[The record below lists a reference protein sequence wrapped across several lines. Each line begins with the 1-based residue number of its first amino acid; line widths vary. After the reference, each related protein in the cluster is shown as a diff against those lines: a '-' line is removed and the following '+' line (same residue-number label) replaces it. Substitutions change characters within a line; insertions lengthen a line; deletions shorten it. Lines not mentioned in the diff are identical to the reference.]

1 MPPADN
7 RPRPDLS
14 DDFDEPCPSRTADGD
29 HRELAMSDLSDPAVE
44 RIRRF
49 LAASTVKGGASPAD
63 VADLYTAPEIVADH
77 GATKYLDRRFV
88 QGEMP
93 PDWRHLQDNLT
104 AAHFEAPVGTTG
116 ADLLAQ
122 ADARQTTADRPRSI
136 FDDPDDLE
144 DDQPDTG
151 ARLVD
156 RDPTLADLGEEGR
169 RAVERHVVAD
179 VLNYGLPPIAE
190 MHLRDTLDATGD
202 ERSIQYL
209 DLPFEHGERPE
220 DWDELRDRAL
230 RLRAALEARGRDAA
244 DLLAKTESSR
254 PDLDARG
261 LLTLLESEL
270 DRG

>member
-1 MPPADN
+1 MSPADN
-7 RPRPDLS
+7 PSRPDLS
-14 DDFDEPCPSRTADGD
+14 DDFDEPAPSQPADGD

-63 VADLYTAPEIVADH
+63 VADLYMAPEIVADH

-93 PDWRHLQDNLT
+93 ADWRHLQDDLT

-116 ADLLAQ
+116 EGLLAQ
-122 ADARQTTADRPRSI
+122 ADARQTTEDRPRSI

-144 DDQPDTG
+144 EDRADTS
-151 ARLVD
+151 ARLVG
-156 RDPTLADLGEEGR
+156 REPALADLGEEGR
-169 RAVERHVVAD
+169 RAIERHVVAE
-179 VLNYGLPPIAE
+179 VLNYGLPPVAE
-190 MHLRDTLDATGD
+190 MQLRDMLDATGD

-220 DWDELRDRAL
+220 DWDELRDRAI
-230 RLRAALEARGRDAA
+230 RLRAALEARGQDAA
-244 DLLAKTESSR
+244 DLLAKIESSR

-261 LLTLLESEL
+261 LLTLLESDL
-270 DRG
+270 DSR